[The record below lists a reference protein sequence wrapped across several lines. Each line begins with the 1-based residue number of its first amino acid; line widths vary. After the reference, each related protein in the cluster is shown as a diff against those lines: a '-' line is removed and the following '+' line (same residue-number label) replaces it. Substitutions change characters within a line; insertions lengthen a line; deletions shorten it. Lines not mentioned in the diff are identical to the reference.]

1 MTVGLWDCVHVKNIL
16 EHVNDFSDTTLVAE
30 QIEKLHWKRKPMS
43 SVVNI
48 LAQALYALFS
58 AGDDPDLVEL
68 QNACFSYFH
77 LGGRCVSTPAGLLAG
92 FVINLMSRV
101 IPSPLTLVGHFFAV
115 AFYAV
120 YLMLARNPLMFPIVF
135 FRCIAVIWK
144 ACKVIVPV
152 LISEIRQ

>member
-1 MTVGLWDCVHVKNIL
+1 M
-16 EHVNDFSDTTLVAE
+16 
-30 QIEKLHWKRKPMS
+30 PMS

-92 FVINLMSRV
+92 YVMGYNVKGYSFSADAGRSFLCQ
-101 IPSPLTLVGHFFAV
+101 
-115 AFYAV
+115 
-120 YLMLARNPLMFPIVF
+120 NPP
-135 FRCIAVIWK
+135 AT
-144 ACKVIVPV
+144 
-152 LISEIRQ
+152 